1 MVPCQLSHIMSYL
14 PVLDSMKKK
23 ELKSVVFKFV
33 KFSGVA
39 FFLHNEAELQGL
51 LSQ

>member
-1 MVPCQLSHIMSYL
+1 MVHYHVILTSIGFYEKQ
-14 PVLDSMKKK
+14 KK
-23 ELKSVVFKFV
+23 LKSVVIKFV